1 MPEPNE
7 STKVDQKLY
16 FYRQIRNILMENG
29 LLALPLLQDQLGLQ
43 KAQVLTLL
51 NAMEVQQQILVKRH
65 RGNMFIELNPNWKE
79 KGR

>member
-16 FYRQIRNILMENG
+16 FYRQIRNILMGNG